1 MEGYVTEVL
10 AAVFTLIF
18 TLVAYKLTPSKSK
31 CYSCGSAIPLSSM
44 RFQGIF
50 NVDGEPQQKVVCNT
64 CHDTGIYRFVP
75 EEGFCQKC
83 SRLLKDIRSSIR
95 EVYEH
100 QYVICDDCFEKIE
113 GPEFVALNKLFNDAF
128 ITKNTIFSSLE
139 AFIDSYDGNIE
150 SQADLERYT
159 FSKYVQENSR
169 FDSYENMLEVA
180 RKDYILDQYQ
190 RYIDS

>member
-83 SRLLKDIRSSIR
+83 SRLLKDIRPSIR
-95 EVYEH
+95 EVYEC
-100 QYVICDDCFEKIE
+100 QYVICDDCFEKVQA
-113 GPEFVALNKLFNDAF
+113 PEVVALNKLFNDSF
-128 ITKNTIFSSLE
+128 ILKNTTFSSLE
-139 AFIDSYDGNIE
+139 EFIDSYDGDIE
-150 SQADLERYT
+150 DQADLERYT
-159 FSKYVQENSR
+159 FSKYIKENSR
-169 FDSYENMLEVA
+169 FDSYEDMFEEA
-180 RKDYILDQYQ
+180 RKEYVISWYRSYIGL
-190 RYIDS
+190 